1 MSRKIIP
8 LDNEFLPPVGADLEL
23 WAEKNNTDVSQIIK
37 LCLYHPGGTN
47 VEFSRDKVGT
57 KKLMQ
62 VLPGHR
68 WYHDKKKKSL
78 GVEPCDYMIIGKCLN
93 NWELSNQ
100 RHLCGTAGDYLAEEL
115 TLSGFGPDL
124 QERTFVTSIM
134 LTTQLESEKNSIPA
148 HWKKSQAHLLWQ
160 QILLVKPK
168 ICLLQG
174 VDAVK
179 AVLGSKFTLA
189 KLDTQV
195 EERTYSYTAEDGEEV
210 SFTVKFVASVHPNS
224 VIHDRRKA
232 GSNIRTHAEQRLHR
246 QLNHFND
253 VVSGKGPGKTMEDY
267 EWELIKDTEKL
278 AECLKEAT
286 ENAPRNLVAWDA
298 EWQGDHPQ
306 NDDAYLRCVQFTHS
320 VEKGYVIAL
329 TNAGG
334 EPCFKRRDA
343 NGEWTTEGAFAE
355 CMKMCETAMQ
365 GKRVVGHYFTADME
379 WLTYHGCDLRP
390 MYDAASSPDKVQ
402 DEGGVA
408 TELMAHAWD
417 ETALFSLD
425 DQLLAHTTLPKYS
438 EVLDTFKKEARAELH
453 LQLKR
458 DLASWRESKRRYNKE
473 SKRLRSRV
481 QSLNDQIGRA
491 ATMTPGLKK
500 KVEQINEIRG
510 LVQQA
515 RTDMSSLAEEKPK
528 ITLKYQ
534 QDLHAQKTGY
544 GWIPDD
550 ILYPYAAWDVSAE
563 LELAFK
569 YLDYIKADRYGNDCT
584 TAYWISHRAALAVL
598 EINCTGLRAC
608 RRTLDDLAEAFT
620 ARRDELLQKVRDYL
634 CWPNFN
640 PRSKFEFAEALFGE
654 ELNGNRQQY
663 GKERRTRPGGAKTI
677 RAVPLRTTGKYP
689 MEWSAVLAEGK
700 ELDYSPD
707 TKKQSLGE
715 MFHTA
720 DKLKVRRY
728 VNGAWRIV
736 EEDCTEII
744 GLLRDYRVIDQA
756 LKQLVRPPITNTQGE
771 NEKDDEG
778 FNSYDAGLAT
788 LICGDGKVRTRMT
801 QTKETG
807 RWASRGPAMQNLS
820 KSREAD
826 LARILNKPG
835 TNVSARAIFVPD
847 DACHDKEG
855 NEDWF
860 LVEADYSGAELM
872 MAAIMSQDED
882 MIDHCQRNLLPDD
895 HPDFFDIH
903 SNITVQAFKFDCAP
917 TKAGLKSVNASHL
930 RTVGKSV
937 VFGSLYGRGPGAI
950 AVAVKEEGVFVTKD
964 EAAAVQRAFFDTYPK
979 LEPFFS
985 ACRNRVTSP
994 GWMCNMFGRFRRF
1007 PHTDDEKKRKAYER
1021 EAMNTP
1027 MQGGVADAMSM
1038 ACRNLLD
1045 HAKQH
1050 DMKYKVVLTI
1060 HDAVFLH
1067 VPASEMMEVIKDG
1080 GVLKKCMV
1088 HDIPLIP
1095 TDLNGNYLPAAKEY
1109 RFGSSIDIYGA
1120 WGKDPPIERFVR
1132 NGLCP
1137 SIGGYKKN
1145 DSGEWE

>member
-1 MSRKIIP
+1 MSRMIVPVDQIP
-8 LDNEFLPPVGADLEL
+8 APVGSDLEL
-23 WAEKNNTDVSQIIK
+23 WAEKNSMTVEQLIK
-37 LCLYHPGGTN
+37 LCLFHKGGTN
-47 VEFSRDKVGT
+47 VEFSRDKAGT

-68 WYHDKKKKSL
+68 WYAEEDRISE
-78 GVEPCDYMIIGKCLN
+78 GVEECDYMIIGKCLN
-93 NWELSNQ
+93 NWELSNK
-100 RHLCGTAGDYLAEEL
+100 RHLVGTAGDYLAKEL
-115 TLSGFGPDL
+115 DISGFGFDL
-124 QERTFVTSIM
+124 QEQTFVSAIM
-134 LTTQLESEKNSIPA
+134 LTTQLEDKNSIPV
-148 HWKKSQAHLLWQ
+148 HWKKAQAHLLWQ
-160 QILLVKPK
+160 QIFLVKPK
-168 ICLLQG
+168 VCLLLG

-179 AVLGSKFTLA
+179 AVLGSKFTLS

-195 EERTYSYTAEDGEEV
+195 EEREFSYVDANGMDV
-210 SFTVKFVASVHPNS
+210 SFTTKFVASNHPNS
-224 VIHDRRKA
+224 VIHDRRRE
-232 GSNIRTHAEQRLHR
+232 GSKVRTHAEQRLHR
-246 QLNHFND
+246 QLNHFSD
-253 VVSGKGPGKTMEDY
+253 VVAGKGPGKTMDDY
-267 EWELIKDTEKL
+267 DWVLIKDTETL
-278 AECLKEAT
+278 AKCLKEAT

-306 NDDAYLRCVQFTHS
+306 NDDAYLRCIQFTHS

-329 TNAGG
+329 TEAGG
-334 EPCFKRRDA
+334 KPCFQRRDEEG
-343 NGEWTTEGAFAE
+343 NWTTEGAFEE
-355 CMKMCETAMQ
+355 CMKMCEASMK

-379 WLTYHGCDLRP
+379 WLTYHGCDFRP
-390 MYDAASSPDKVQ
+390 MYDAAPSYEDIQDK
-402 DEGGVA
+402 GGVA

-453 LQLKR
+453 KQLKR
-458 DLASWRESKRRYNKE
+458 DLQPWRDSKKLYNKE
-473 SKRLRSRV
+473 SKRLRSRSA
-481 QSLNDQIGRA
+481 SLNRQLNA
-491 ATMTPGLKK
+491 AKTITPGLEKK
-500 KVEQINEIRG
+500 IGQINEIRT

-515 RTDMSSLAEEKPK
+515 REAYTEMTEDKDV
-528 ITLKYQ
+528 IVNKYQ
-534 QDLHAQKTGY
+534 SDLQAQKNGY

-569 YLDYIKADRYGNDCT
+569 YLDYIKADRYGNDCSK
-584 TAYWISHRAALAVL
+584 AYWISHRAALAAL

-608 RRTLDDLAEAFT
+608 RQTLDGLADSFT

-634 CWPNFN
+634 CWPDFN

-677 RAVPLRTTGKYP
+677 RAEPLRTTGKYP
-689 MEWSAVLAEGK
+689 IEWSVVREENK
-700 ELDYSPD
+700 EMIYAPC

-715 MFHTA
+715 MYHTA

-728 VNGAWRIV
+728 VNGKWRVI

-744 GLLRDYRVIDQA
+744 GLLRDFRVIDQA
-756 LKQLVRPPITNTQGE
+756 LKQLVRPPITDVQGE
-771 NEKDDEG
+771 NEKDENG
-778 FNSYDAGLAT
+778 FNHYEAGLST

-826 LARILNKPG
+826 LARILDKPG

-872 MAAIMSQDED
+872 MAAIMAQDD
-882 MIDHCQRNLLPDD
+882 IMIDHCQRNLLPDD

-903 SNITVQAFKFDCAP
+903 SNITVQAFKFNCAP

-950 AVAVKEEGVFVTKD
+950 ATAVKEEGVFVTKD
-964 EAAAVQRAFFDTYPK
+964 EAAAVQRAFFNTYPN
-979 LEPFFS
+979 LEPFFL
-985 ACRNRVTSP
+985 ACRNRVTKP

-1050 DMKYKVVLTI
+1050 NMRYKVVLTI

-1067 VPASEMMEVIKDG
+1067 VPASEMMEVISQDG

-1088 HDIPLIP
+1088 DDIPLIP
-1095 TDLNGNYLPAAKEY
+1095 TDLDGHVLPGASEY

-1120 WGKDPPIERFVR
+1120 WGKDPSVERFLR

-1137 SIGGYKKN
+1137 SIGGYKQN
-1145 DSGEWE
+1145 DAGIWE